1 MPFDRTKL
9 LRLADVFVAAL
20 AASLPWSTS
29 ATGILA
35 VLWLLCAVPALDIPI
50 LRRVCLTPAGYLPLV
65 LVGVGAAGMLW
76 SDVSWAERWDGL
88 SSFLKLLCIPLLLC
102 HFTISGRGRHVLIA
116 FLASCVLLLAAS
128 WALFKWPEMPFP
140 TSPRTYGIPV
150 KDYIS
155 QGAMFAGSLFISA
168 HMAVGYWG
176 EGRRY
181 LSLALTALALIFLAN
196 VFYVATS
203 RTSLV
208 VIPVLLIVFGIR
220 FFGWKGTAGLIGGF
234 LVLAILS
241 WSSADYLRQRVVS
254 LFQEVMAHQPT
265 GAPTPA
271 GERLEFWQKSI
282 ETIKTAPIIGHGTGS
297 IPDQFR
303 RAAAGQHGM
312 AGEAS
317 VNPHNQIFVIGI
329 QLGFVGIALL
339 LAMWIAHLALFQS
352 DGLASWI
359 GLVVVTQN
367 IIGSLFNSHLSD
379 FTHGWLYVVGVG
391 VVGGIATSHALTAH
405 LVNGSADQSLGT

>member
-220 FFGWKGTAGLIGGF
+220 CFGWKGTAVLIGGF
-234 LVLAILS
+234 LFLAILS

-265 GAPTPA
+265 GAPTSA

-282 ETIKTAPIIGHGTGS
+282 ESIKTAPIIGNGTGS

-303 RAAAGQHGM
+303 RAAAGQNGM

-352 DGLASWI
+352 DGLAPWI
-359 GLVVVTQN
+359 GLVVVIQN

-391 VVGGIATSHALTAH
+391 VAGGIATSRALTAD